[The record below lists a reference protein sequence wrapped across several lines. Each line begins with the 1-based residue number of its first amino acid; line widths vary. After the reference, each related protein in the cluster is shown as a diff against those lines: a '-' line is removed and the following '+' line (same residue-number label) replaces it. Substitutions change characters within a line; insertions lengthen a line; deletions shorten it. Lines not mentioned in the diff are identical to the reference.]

1 MVTQCA
7 KEQIPLAHT
16 QKYPAD
22 SRSLIALREK
32 QQKLD
37 SRVKSEVAGE
47 GSCASMKNSLDL
59 AAGNLSVT

>member
-7 KEQIPLAHT
+7 EGQIPLAHT

-22 SRSLIALREK
+22 SGSLIALSDI

-47 GSCASMKNSLDL
+47 GSCASVKNSLDL
-59 AAGNLSVT
+59 VAGNLSAA